1 MIRSSASQISTFR
14 DCQRKWALK
23 HLAKLETPQ
32 NPYAALGSYIHERLE
47 EYLTEGKLPTSSSAL
62 ALELVTPKGLKV
74 YSHAEILDIM
84 LPGLVHLPAPGVAD
98 VERGF
103 TLDLGDRGDLVG
115 YIDFLVHTDHL
126 RVGDH
131 KTTSNMNFAL
141 TDETIRADVQ
151 NTIYAV
157 AALELYPDFA
167 EVDSTWVYYSTNP
180 RRPKS
185 TIAKCTSDEKTLAA
199 PWEGV
204 LHTIDEMN
212 AVAESGTDPKE
223 VAATITAC
231 DKYGGCPFRGDPCKL
246 SASERM
252 KGMRMQQTLK
262 MKAAGAEQAVNPPE
276 GAQATQPTVAQAV
289 AAAKP
294 MSALDRLKARKAAE
308 AQAAAPVQ
316 AAVQA
321 PVEVPVA
328 VQATLESRV
337 FPQVAPAPQSL
348 VDSATQPTPPP
359 VEPKPE
365 PPPTPTVKRGRPAK
379 AKTKVEPTIADV
391 AAQPKGFTLYVN
403 CSPTGDEPVQY
414 FHDIAAQA
422 IERIR
427 VSHGAHYRLVEG
439 LFGGAPALLS
449 EAVGNLIEDQ
459 YYDIVLD
466 LSTQEAKD
474 AYLVLASKAS
484 RIVRGF

>member
-14 DCQRKWALK
+14 DCPRKWALK
-23 HLAKLETPQ
+23 HLAKIETPQ

-47 EYLTEGKLPTSSSAL
+47 EYLTDGKLPTSSTAL
-62 ALELVTPKGLKV
+62 ALELDTPKGGKA

-98 VERGF
+98 VERVF
-103 TLDLGDRGDLVG
+103 TLDLGDRGELLG

-141 TDETIRADVQ
+141 TNETIRADVQ
-151 NTIYAV
+151 STIYAV
-157 AALELYPDFA
+157 AALELFPDFA
-167 EVDSTWVYYSTNP
+167 EVDNTWVYYSTNP

-185 TIAKCTSDEKTLAA
+185 TIAKCTSNEKTLAA

-223 VAATITAC
+223 VQAVITAC

-289 AAAKP
+289 ASTKP
-294 MSALDRLKARKAAE
+294 MSALERLKARKAAE

-316 AAVQA
+316 APAQLPVPVAVQA
-321 PVEVPVA
+321 PVEPTPG
-328 VQATLESRV
+328 QT
-337 FPQVAPAPQSL
+337 PAPSE
-348 VDSATQPTPPP
+348 S
-359 VEPKPE
+359 KPE
-365 PPPTPTVKRGRPAK
+365 PPPTPPVKRGRPPK
-379 AKTKVEPTIADV
+379 AKTKVKVEPTIEDIAT
-391 AAQPKGFTLYVN
+391 QPKGFTLYVN
-403 CSPTGDEPVQY
+403 CAPTGDEPVQY
-414 FHDIAAQA
+414 FHDIASQA

-449 EAVGNLIEDQ
+449 ESVANLIEDQ
-459 YYDIVLD
+459 RFDIVVD
-466 LSTQEAKD
+466 MASQEAKD
-474 AYLVLASKAS
+474 AYRVLAAKAS